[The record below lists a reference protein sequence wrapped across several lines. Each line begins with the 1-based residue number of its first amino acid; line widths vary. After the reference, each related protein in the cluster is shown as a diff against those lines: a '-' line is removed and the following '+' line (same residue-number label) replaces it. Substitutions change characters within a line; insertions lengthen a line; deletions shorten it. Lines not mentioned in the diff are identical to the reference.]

1 PRRPPMGSRRPA
13 RSALPGAARPERCAG
28 TPVHSGAVSSS
39 ESGADP
45 LVEATRR
52 LEEGEEVV
60 LATAVRTDGSPPCRP
75 GQKLLLGPGGPLAGT
90 LGCSEFDAS
99 AVDQTAALLAA
110 GEPALQ
116 TFTHDLGS
124 VEVYLEP

>member
-1 PRRPPMGSRRPA
+1 MGSRRPA

-39 ESGADP
+39 DPGADP

-60 LATAVRTDGSPPCRP
+60 LATAIRTDGAPPCRP

-99 AVDQTAALLAA
+99 AVEETGGVLVA
-110 GEPALQ
+110 GEPVLR
-116 TFTHDLGS
+116 T
-124 VEVYLEP
+124 